1 MADLDEIYEGSVQQE
16 LDQTSTESTDAV
28 GEEASTPPVPE
39 DKPDTPEVDW
49 RAKSEQSDKR
59 AEEAERKAAGIE
71 RALAASRSKVRE
83 QAPDFQQDP
92 AAFIENMRREFQS
105 EVQNVRIESLQS
117 SARARYSDYDAKETA
132 FLAIAEQNPYLI
144 AQMQKSADPA
154 EFAYKTA
161 EYHLALQEAG
171 GSLDALKR
179 RISDELQAG
188 NREKHAA
195 TAALLPKTLSGAAG
209 TGRKAQEVYAG
220 PVPLT
225 SIYKNR

>member
-16 LDQTSTESTDAV
+16 LDQTSTERTDAV
-28 GEEASTPPVPE
+28 GEETSTPPVPE
-39 DKPDTPEVDW
+39 DKPEAPEVDW
-49 RAKSEQSDKR
+49 RAQAEQSAKR

-83 QAPDFQQDP
+83 QAPGYEQDP

-105 EVQNVRIESLQS
+105 EVHNVRIESLQS
-117 SARARYSDYDAKETA
+117 SARSRYSDYDAKETVFA
-132 FLAIAEQNPYLI
+132 SLAEQNPYLV
-144 AQMQKSADPA
+144 AQLQQAADPA

-161 EYHLALQEAG
+161 EYHMALQEAG

-179 RISDELQAG
+179 RITDELQASS
-188 NREKHAA
+188 REQHNAKS
-195 TAALLPKTLSGAAG
+195 ALLPKTLSGATG
-209 TGRKAQEVYAG
+209 TGRKTQEVYAG

-225 SIYKNR
+225 SIYGKR

>member
-1 MADLDEIYEGSVQQE
+1 MADLEDIYEGSVQQE
-16 LDQTSTESTDAV
+16 LDQSSTETTDAV
-28 GEEASTPPVPE
+28 GEVTSAPPAPAEAAE
-39 DKPDTPEVDW
+39 TPEVDW
-49 RAKSEQSDKR
+49 RAQAEQASKR

-105 EVQNVRIESLQS
+105 EVHTVRVESLQS
-117 SARARYSDYDAKETA
+117 AARSRYGDYDAKEA
-132 FLAIAEQNPYLI
+132 VFVELVEKNPYLA
-144 AQMQKSADPA
+144 AQLQQAADPA

-171 GSLDALKR
+171 GSIDALKR
-179 RISDELQAG
+179 RIAEELQASS
-188 NREKHAA
+188 REKHESK
-195 TAALLPKTLSGAAG
+195 AALLPKTLSGATG

-225 SIYKNR
+225 SIYKR